1 MRQTWVRGHYRRLGP
16 KQKSMTGSGC
26 VGLGGLVGLG
36 ILLLMFSNY
45 PVVFSVSYTPA
56 HYFAKGK
63 KDPQF
68 RTKLKIAVELVRR
81 AVQAHFP

>member
-45 PVVFSVSYTPA
+45 PVVF
-56 HYFAKGK
+56 
-63 KDPQF
+63 F
-68 RTKLKIAVELVRR
+68 RQLHPSPLFRQE
-81 AVQAHFP
+81 